1 MGKRLYLLVLTIA
14 ILTGCDQL
22 SEIDPGQTTSP
33 ATTTTFYSADF
44 KEDQKRPE
52 FALVELDSLQN
63 YGQLLR
69 KMQQLS
75 CDNKFTGIQ
84 FTDMDTLYG
93 AMGFTECPN
102 DGIFG
107 CHFNRNIFIVK
118 NDSLKNIGF
127 NGHDKM
133 HISKLKQEIKKIS
146 SSKYRFQYNKTILEP
161 ALIHLFI
168 EDKYPITL
176 TKEVLKEIITQFEKI
191 NSEMGADYFTYTI
204 LFEGISF
211 MDIPPPPPP
220 VLSNTLEELN
230 VVE

>member
-1 MGKRLYLLVLTIA
+1 MYKRFYLLVFTLG
-14 ILTGCDQL
+14 ILSGCDPL
-22 SEIDPGQTTSP
+22 SETYLWETTTS
-33 ATTTTFYSADF
+33 TTSATFYSADF

-93 AMGFTECPN
+93 ITGFTECPN
-102 DGIFG
+102 DGIIS
-107 CHFNRNIFIVK
+107 CYLNRNIIKIK
-118 NDSLKNIGF
+118 NDSLMNFGGDQDKLVHINTLEKELQKIIATTFRLQFDKNFI
-127 NGHDKM
+127 N
-133 HISKLKQEIKKIS
+133 
-146 SSKYRFQYNKTILEP
+146 P

-191 NSEMGADYFTYTI
+191 NSEMGADYFTYSI
-204 LFEGISF
+204 LFDGISY
-211 MDIPPPPPP
+211 MDIPPPTPP